1 MTRNVK
7 KISGKTVFG
16 LDIGTRSIVGT
27 VGYKKGNEFYCIAQR
42 VREHETRS
50 MLDGQIH
57 DIAQVGETI
66 TEVKEELEKATGM
79 KLTEVCIAAAGRVL
93 RTVTVHSDLEF
104 PEAKEVTLEDVYNL
118 RSIAIE
124 KAYEEFTS
132 EEDAALAFY
141 CVGNSVIHYY
151 MNGYQIGNPEGHK
164 ASSIGAD
171 LIATFLPEDVV
182 DGLYKAVGIAD
193 LRVASLTLEPIAA
206 IQVAI
211 PKNYR
216 MLNLALVDVGAGT
229 SDICITEDGSII
241 AYGMIPL
248 AGDSLTEEI
257 AKECLVDFAGAEA
270 IKRQLGEKDEVTYE
284 DIIGLPQTIKS
295 EALLQKLEPRITKLA
310 EEAAKKIIE
319 LNGDKPVSA
328 VFVVGGGGKIPGYT
342 DMLAKKLGIQSQRSA
357 LRGKEVMGNIV
368 FSEDI
373 KKDSTL
379 VTPLG
384 ICLNYYEQ
392 NNNFI
397 IVTFNDKRIKLY
409 DNDKLSVVDAALQ
422 ADFPNELLFPRR
434 GQELRFTVNKK
445 ARTVKGQ
452 LGEAAVIKIGGR
464 EANIYAPIHE
474 NDVIK
479 VKESTEGAAGAM
491 EIGSLPEF
499 RDIIS
504 VQVQDKRID
513 VPKYARVNG
522 AYQFAGYSIQPGDD
536 IEVLDYCTVGQ
547 LLEFMDIL
555 LPEEK
560 VILVNHKL
568 ADRDT
573 KVYENYLVSF
583 TDKSELE
590 AAEAEKLRALREAE
604 EERRR
609 AVYEKAGVSESPE
622 EEYDDDLTEE
632 EREAYEQ
639 AKKAGREK
647 QAGKMTEDIPEEE
660 SVHLTV
666 MVNDAPVVLTGKKEY
681 VFVDVFNFID
691 FDLSTAKGHIV
702 TNLNGRPAQ
711 YMEQL
716 HEGDVVDIYW
726 ET

>member
-1 MTRNVK
+1 MAKVK

-27 VGYKKGNEFYCIAQR
+27 VGYKKGDEFYCLAQR

-57 DIAQVGETI
+57 DIGLVGETI
-66 TEVKEELEKATGM
+66 TEVKEELEKALGM
-79 KLTEVCIAAAGRVL
+79 ELTDVCIAAAGRVL
-93 RTVTVHSDLEF
+93 RTVTVHSMLEF
-104 PEAKEVTLEDVYNL
+104 NESREVTVEDIYNL
-118 RSIAIE
+118 RSMAIE

-132 EEDAALAFY
+132 EEDAAMSFY
-141 CVGNSVIHYY
+141 CVGNSVIRYY
-151 MNGYQIGNPEGHK
+151 MNKYPIGNPEGHK
-164 ASSIGAD
+164 AASIGAD
-171 LIATFLPEDVV
+171 LIATFLPEDVI
-182 DGLYKAVGIAD
+182 DGLYKAVELAG
-193 LRVASLTLEPIAA
+193 LHVASLTLEPIAA

-248 AGDSLTEEI
+248 AGDCLTEII

-270 IKRQLGEKDEVTYE
+270 IKKQLGEGEEVTYQ
-284 DIIGLPQTIKS
+284 DIMGLSQRMKS
-295 EALLQKLEPRITKLA
+295 ADLLKVLKPAITRLA
-310 EEAAKKIIE
+310 EEAAEKILE

-342 DMLAKKLGIQSQRSA
+342 DLLAEKIGIGHQRSA
-357 LRGKEVMGNIV
+357 LRGEEVMGNII
-368 FSEDI
+368 FSEEV

-397 IVTFNDKRIKLY
+397 VVTFNDKRIKLY
-409 DNDKLSVVDAALQ
+409 DNDKLSVVDAAMQ
-422 ADFPNELLFPRR
+422 ADFSNELLFPRR
-434 GQELRFTVNKK
+434 GEELRFTVNRK
-445 ARTVKGQ
+445 ARSVKGQ

-479 VKESTEGAAGAM
+479 VKESTQGAPGSTTIGA
-491 EIGSLPEF
+491 LPEF

-504 VQVQDKRID
+504 VQVQEKRIN
-513 VPKYARVNG
+513 VTKYARVNG
-522 AYQFAGYSIQPGDD
+522 VYQLPSYRIQQGDD
-536 IEVLDYCTVGQ
+536 VEVLDYCSVAQ

-555 LPEEK
+555 LPEDK

-568 ADRDT
+568 ADRET

-583 TDKSELE
+583 VDRSELE
-590 AAEAEKLRALREAE
+590 AAEAEKLRARE

-609 AVYEKAGVSESPE
+609 S
-622 EEYDDDLTEE
+622 
-632 EREAYEQ
+632 AYES
-639 AKKAGREK
+639 AGIPGSDGEDAYREETADGEETAPE
-647 QAGKMTEDIPEEE
+647 QEAGKGSEKEVISIP
-660 SVHLTV
+660 LTV
-666 MVNDAPVVLTGKKEY
+666 MVDGRPVVLTGKQEY

-691 FDLSTAKGHIV
+691 FDLSTPRGTLV
-702 TNLNGRPAQ
+702 TTINGEQAQ
-711 YMEQL
+711 HLQPL
-716 HEGDVVDIYW
+716 HEGDVLDIRW
-726 ET
+726 E

>member
-1 MTRNVK
+1 MAKVK

-27 VGYKKGNEFYCIAQR
+27 VGYKKGDEFYCLAQR
-42 VREHETRS
+42 IREHETRS

-57 DIAQVGETI
+57 DIGLVGETI
-66 TEVKEELEKATGM
+66 TEVKEELEKAVGM
-79 KLTEVCIAAAGRVL
+79 ELTEVCIAAAGRVL
-93 RTVTVHSDLEF
+93 RTVTVHSVLEF
-104 PEAKEVTLEDVYNL
+104 NESREVTVEDIYNL
-118 RSIAIE
+118 RSMAIE

-132 EEDAALAFY
+132 EEDAAMSFY
-141 CVGNSVIHYY
+141 CVGNSVIRYY
-151 MNGYQIGNPEGHK
+151 MNKYPIGNPEGHK

-171 LIATFLPEDVV
+171 LIATFLPEDVI
-182 DGLYKAVGIAD
+182 DGLYKAVEAAG

-229 SDICITEDGSII
+229 SDICITEDGSIT

-248 AGDSLTEEI
+248 AGDSLTEII

-270 IKRQLGEKDEVTYE
+270 IKRQLGEGDEVTYQ
-284 DIIGLPQTIKS
+284 DIIGLPQTMKS
-295 EALLQKLEPRITKLA
+295 ADLLKILEPAITRLA
-310 EEAAKKIIE
+310 EEAAEKILE

-342 DMLAKKLGIQSQRSA
+342 DKLAEKIGIQSQRSV
-357 LRGKEVMGNIV
+357 LRGEEVMGNII
-368 FSEDI
+368 FSEEV

-397 IVTFNDKRIKLY
+397 IVTFNEKRIKLY
-409 DNDKLSVVDAALQ
+409 DNDKLSVVDAAMQ
-422 ADFPNELLFPRR
+422 ADFSNELLFPRR
-434 GQELRFTVNKK
+434 GKELRFTVNRK
-445 ARTVKGQ
+445 ARSVKGQ

-474 NDVIK
+474 NDVIR
-479 VKESTEGAAGAM
+479 VKESTEGAPGSMTIGA
-491 EIGSLPEF
+491 LPEF

-504 VQVQDKRID
+504 VQVQEKRID
-513 VPKYARVNG
+513 VTKYARVNG
-522 AYQFAGYSIQPGDD
+522 TYQLPSYKIQPGDD
-536 IEVLDYCTVGQ
+536 IEVLDYCTVAQ

-555 LPEEK
+555 LPEDK

-568 ADRDT
+568 ADRET

-583 TDKSELE
+583 VDRSELE
-590 AAEAEKLRALREAE
+590 AAEEEKLRARE
-604 EERRR
+604 EEKRLSM
-609 AVYEKAGVSESPE
+609 YENAGVSEEDEDDWFGEENDDSEDAVTEQEPE
-622 EEYDDDLTEE
+622 KES
-632 EREAYEQ
+632 A
-639 AKKAGREK
+639 AKVIS
-647 QAGKMTEDIPEEE
+647 IP
-660 SVHLTV
+660 VTV
-666 MVNDAPVVLTGKKEY
+666 MVNGGPVVLSGKQEY

-691 FDLSTAKGHIV
+691 FDLSTAKGTLV
-702 TNLNGRPAQ
+702 TTVNGAQ
-711 YMEQL
+711 AQHL
-716 HEGDVVDIYW
+716 QPLKDGDVLDIHW
-726 ET
+726 EN

>member
-1 MTRNVK
+1 MAKIK

-16 LDIGTRSIVGT
+16 LDIGTRSVVGT
-27 VGYKKGNEFYCIAQR
+27 VGYKKGDEFYCIAQR
-42 VREHETRS
+42 VKEHETRS

-66 TEVKEELEKATGM
+66 SEVKEELEKATGM
-79 KLTEVCIAAAGRVL
+79 QLTEVCIAAAGRVL
-93 RTVTVHSDLEF
+93 RTVTVHSMLEF
-104 PEAKEVTLEDVYNL
+104 PEAKEVSVEDIYNL
-118 RSIAIE
+118 KSMAIE
-124 KAYEEFTS
+124 KAYDEFLS
-132 EEDAALAFY
+132 GDESAATFY
-141 CVGNSVIHYY
+141 CVGNSVIRYY
-151 MNGYQIGNPEGHK
+151 MNDYPIGNPEGHK
-164 ASSIGAD
+164 AGSIGAD

-182 DGLYKAVGIAD
+182 DGLYKAVGIAN

-248 AGDSLTEEI
+248 AGDLLTEVV
-257 AKECLVDFAGAEA
+257 ARECLVDFAGAES
-270 IKRQLGEKDEVTYE
+270 IKRQLGEKDEVAYQ
-284 DIIGLPQTIKS
+284 DILGLPQTVRS
-295 EALLQKLEPRITKLA
+295 AELLRVLSPAVDRLA
-310 EEAAKKIIE
+310 QEAAQKILE

-342 DMLAKKLGIQSQRSA
+342 DKLAEKLGIRSQRAA
-357 LRGKEVMGNIV
+357 LRGEEVMGNIV
-368 FSEDI
+368 FAEEV

-409 DNDKLSVVDAALQ
+409 DNDKLSVVDAAMQ
-422 ADFPNELLFPRR
+422 ADFPNELLFPRK
-434 GQELRFTVNKK
+434 GKELRFTVNKK
-445 ARTVKGQ
+445 ARSVKGQ

-464 EANIYAPIHE
+464 EANIYAAIHE
-474 NDVIK
+474 NDVIR
-479 VKESTEGAAGAM
+479 VKESTEGAPGSLEVGA
-491 EIGSLPEF
+491 LPEF

-504 VQVQDKRID
+504 VQVQEKRID

-522 AYQFAGYSIQPGDD
+522 AYQFAGYSIQQGDD

-555 LPEEK
+555 LPEDK
-560 VILVNHKL
+560 VIFVNHKL
-568 ADRDT
+568 ADRET

-583 TDKSELE
+583 AGREES
-590 AAEAEKLRALREAE
+590 EAE
-604 EERRR
+604 EDAQEGR
-609 AVYEKAGVSESPE
+609 E
-622 EEYDDDLTEE
+622 EETLSGAAMPP
-632 EREAYEQ
+632 RPAVP
-639 AKKAGREK
+639 EK
-647 QAGKMTEDIPEEE
+647 PPVT
-660 SVHLTV
+660 LTV
-666 MVNDAPVVLTGKKEY
+666 TVNDAPVILTGKPEY

-691 FDLSTAKGHIV
+691 FDLSSAKGKIV
-702 TNLNGRPAQ
+702 TKINGRSAQ
-711 YMEQL
+711 YMEPL
-716 HEGDVVDIYW
+716 HEGDVVEIYW

>member
-1 MTRNVK
+1 MARVK

-27 VGYKKGNEFYCIAQR
+27 VGYKKGDEFYCLAQR
-42 VREHETRS
+42 IKEHETRS

-57 DIAQVGETI
+57 DIGLVGETI
-66 TEVKEELEKATGM
+66 TDVKEELEKATGM
-79 KLTEVCIAAAGRVL
+79 ELNEVCIAAAGRVL
-93 RTVTVHSDLEF
+93 RTVTVHSVLEF
-104 PEAKEVTLEDVYNL
+104 GESREVTVEDIYNL
-118 RSIAIE
+118 RSMAIE

-132 EEDAALAFY
+132 AEDTAMSDNTLSDNLLSGNLLPFY
-141 CVGNSVIHYY
+141 CVGNSVIRYY
-151 MNGYQIGNPEGHK
+151 MNKYPIGNPEGHK

-171 LIATFLPEDVV
+171 LIATFLPEDVI
-182 DGLYKAVGIAD
+182 DGLYKAVEIAG

-229 SDICITEDGSII
+229 SDICVTEDGSIV

-248 AGDSLTEEI
+248 AGDSLTEII

-270 IKRQLGEKDEVTYE
+270 IKRQLGEKEEVAYE
-284 DIIGLPQTIKS
+284 DIIGLPQTKKS
-295 EALLQKLEPRITKLA
+295 ADLLKVLEPAITKLA
-310 EEAAKKIIE
+310 EEAAEKILE

-342 DMLAKKLGIQSQRSA
+342 DKLAEKIGIQSQRSV
-357 LRGKEVMGNIV
+357 LRGEEVMGNII
-368 FSEDI
+368 FSEDV

-397 IVTFNDKRIKLY
+397 VVTFNDKRIKLY
-409 DNDKLSVVDAALQ
+409 DNDKLSVVDAAMQ
-422 ADFPNELLFPRR
+422 ADFSNELLFPRR
-434 GQELRFTVNKK
+434 GKELRFTVNRK
-445 ARTVKGQ
+445 ARSVKGQ

-479 VKESTEGAAGAM
+479 VKESTEGAPGSM
-491 EIGSLPEF
+491 TISSLPEF

-504 VQVQDKRID
+504 VQVQEKRID
-513 VPKYARVNG
+513 VTKYARVNG
-522 AYQFAGYSIQPGDD
+522 VYQLSSYKIQPGDD
-536 IEVLDYCTVGQ
+536 IEVLDYCTVAQ

-555 LPEEK
+555 LPEDK
-560 VILVNHKL
+560 VIMVNHKP
-568 ADRDT
+568 ADRET

-583 TDKSELE
+583 VD
-590 AAEAEKLRALREAE
+590 RAE
-604 EERRR
+604 EDGED
-609 AVYEKAGVSESPE
+609 EFPE
-622 EEYDDDLTEE
+622 EYRDSEETVTE
-632 EREAYEQ
+632 Q
-639 AKKAGREK
+639 KSGKKPAKEVIS
-647 QAGKMTEDIPEEE
+647 IPM
-660 SVHLTV
+660 TV
-666 MVNDAPVVLTGKKEY
+666 MVNGAPVVLTGKQEY

-691 FDLSTAKGHIV
+691 FDLSTARGTLV
-702 TNLNGRPAQ
+702 TTINGVPAQ
-711 YMEQL
+711 HL
-716 HEGDVVDIYW
+716 KPLKDGDVLDIHW
-726 ET
+726 ENPENL

>member
-1 MTRNVK
+1 MAKVK

-27 VGYKKGNEFYCIAQR
+27 VGYKKGDEFYCLAQR
-42 VREHETRS
+42 IKEHETRS

-57 DIAQVGETI
+57 DIGQVGETI
-66 TEVKEELEKATGM
+66 TEVKEELEKAVGM
-79 KLTEVCIAAAGRVL
+79 ELTEVCIAAAGRVL
-93 RTVTVHSDLEF
+93 RTATVHSALEF
-104 PEAKEVTLEDVYNL
+104 AESREVTIEDIYNL
-118 RSIAIE
+118 RSMAIE

-132 EEDAALAFY
+132 EEDAALSFY
-141 CVGNSVIHYY
+141 CVGNSVIRYY
-151 MNGYQIGNPEGHK
+151 MNNYPIGNPEGHK

-171 LIATFLPEDVV
+171 LIATFLPEDVI
-182 DGLYKAVGIAD
+182 DGLYKAVELAG

-229 SDICITEDGSII
+229 SDICITDDGSIV

-248 AGDSLTEEI
+248 AGDSLTEVI
-257 AKECLVDFAGAEA
+257 AKQCLVDFAGAEA
-270 IKRQLGEKDEVTYE
+270 IKRQLGEKEEVEYE
-284 DIIGLPQTIKS
+284 DIIGLPQTMKS
-295 EALLQKLEPRITKLA
+295 AELLEILDPYINRLA
-310 EEAAKKIIE
+310 EEAAEKILE

-342 DMLAKKLGIQSQRSA
+342 DKLAEKIGIVSQRSA
-357 LRGKEVMGNIV
+357 LRGKEVMGNII
-368 FSEDI
+368 FSEDVE
-373 KKDSTL
+373 KDSTL

-397 IVTFNDKRIKLY
+397 VVTFNEKRIKLY
-409 DNDKLSVVDAALQ
+409 DNDKLSVVDAAIQ
-422 ADFPNELLFPRR
+422 ADFSNELLFPRR
-434 GQELRFTVNKK
+434 GKELRFTVNKK

-474 NDVIK
+474 NDVIR
-479 VKESTEGAAGAM
+479 VKESTEGAPGSM
-491 EIGSLPEF
+491 VISSLPEF

-504 VQVQDKRID
+504 VQVQEKRID

-522 AYQFAGYSIQPGDD
+522 SYQLSSYSIQPGDD
-536 IEVLDYCTVGQ
+536 IEVLDYCTVAQ

-560 VILVNHKL
+560 AILVNHKP
-568 ADRDT
+568 ADRET
-573 KVYENYLVSF
+573 RVYENYLVSF
-583 TDKSELE
+583 VEKSELE

-604 EERRR
+604 TERHRS
-609 AVYEKAGVSESPE
+609 VYEKAGVRDAYEDDGE
-622 EEYDDDLTEE
+622 EDDTEE
-632 EREAYEQ
+632 IEEDGREA
-639 AKKAGREK
+639 AKQRNEK
-647 QAGKMTEDIPEEE
+647 KKEVISIP
-660 SVHLTV
+660 VTV
-666 MVNDAPVVLTGKKEY
+666 MVNGAPVVLTGKKEY
-681 VFVDVFNFID
+681 VFVDVFNVID
-691 FDLSTAKGHIV
+691 FDLSTVKGNLV
-702 TNLNGRPAQ
+702 TTINGETAQ
-711 YMEQL
+711 YLQPL
-716 HEGDVVDIYW
+716 KEGDVLVIRW
-726 ET
+726 E

>member
-1 MTRNVK
+1 MAKIK

-27 VGYKKGNEFYCIAQR
+27 VGYKKGDEFYCLAQR
-42 VREHETRS
+42 VKEHETRS

-57 DIAQVGETI
+57 DIGLVGETI
-66 TEVKEELEKATGM
+66 TEVKEELEKAVGM
-79 KLTEVCIAAAGRVL
+79 ELSEVCIAAAGRVL
-93 RTVTVHSDLEF
+93 RTATVHSDLEF
-104 PEAKEVTLEDVYNL
+104 AESKEVTVEDVYNL
-118 RSIAIE
+118 RSMAIE

-132 EEDAALAFY
+132 EEDAAMSFY
-141 CVGNSVIHYY
+141 CVGHSVIRYY
-151 MNGYQIGNPEGHK
+151 MNNYPIGNPEGHK
-164 ASSIGAD
+164 AFSISAD
-171 LIATFLPEDVV
+171 LIATFLPEDVI
-182 DGLYKAVGIAD
+182 DGLYKAVDIAG
-193 LRVASLTLEPIAA
+193 LHVASLTLEPIAA
-206 IQVAI
+206 IQIAI

-248 AGDSLTEEI
+248 AGDSLTEVI
-257 AKECLVDFAGAEA
+257 AKECLVDFAGAEK
-270 IKRQLGEKDEVTYE
+270 IKRQLGEGDEVAYE
-284 DIIGLPQTIKS
+284 DIIGLPQTMKT
-295 EALLQKLEPRITKLA
+295 ADLLRVLEPAITKMA
-310 EEAAKKIIE
+310 KEAADKILE

-342 DMLAKKLGIQSQRSA
+342 DKLAEKLGIQNQRSA

-368 FSEDI
+368 FSEDVQ
-373 KKDSTL
+373 KDSTL

-397 IVTFNDKRIKLY
+397 VVTFNEKRIKLY
-409 DNDKLSVVDAALQ
+409 DNDKLSVVDAAMQ

-445 ARTVKGQ
+445 TRTVKGQ

-479 VKESTEGAAGAM
+479 VKESTEGAP
-491 EIGSLPEF
+491 GSVTIASLTEF

-504 VQVQDKRID
+504 VQVQEKRIS

-522 AYQFAGYSIQPGDD
+522 AYQLSSYSIQQGDD

-555 LPEEK
+555 LPEDK

-568 ADRDT
+568 ADRET

-583 TDKSELE
+583 VEKSELE
-590 AAEAEKLRALREAE
+590 AAEAEKLRALQEME
-604 EERRR
+604 EKRRR
-609 AVYEKAGVSESPE
+609 SIYEKAGVQEDDE
-622 EEYDDDLTEE
+622 EEIEEDEAGEDEIEE
-632 EREAYEQ
+632 EAKE
-639 AKKAGREK
+639 KKAKAAMQEVIS
-647 QAGKMTEDIPEEE
+647 IP
-660 SVHLTV
+660 LTV
-666 MVNDAPVVLTGKKEY
+666 MVNGAPVTLTGKSEY
-681 VFVDVFNFID
+681 VFVDVFNFFE
-691 FDLSTAKGHIV
+691 FDLSSAKGVLV
-702 TNLNGRPAQ
+702 TTVNGMQAQ
-711 YMEQL
+711 HLQPL
-716 HEGDVVDIYW
+716 QDGDMVDIHW
-726 ET
+726 E

>member
-1 MTRNVK
+1 MAKVK

-27 VGYKKGNEFYCIAQR
+27 VGYKKGDEFYCLAQR

-57 DIAQVGETI
+57 DIGLVGETI
-66 TEVKEELEKATGM
+66 AEVKEELEKAAGM
-79 KLTEVCIAAAGRVL
+79 ELKEVCIAAAGRVL
-93 RTVTVHSDLEF
+93 RTVTVHSVLEF
-104 PEAKEVTLEDVYNL
+104 QESREVTVEDIYNL
-118 RSIAIE
+118 RSMAIE

-132 EEDAALAFY
+132 EEDAAMSFY
-141 CVGNSVIHYY
+141 CVGNSVIRYY
-151 MNGYQIGNPEGHK
+151 MNKYPIGNPEGHK

-171 LIATFLPEDVV
+171 LIATFLPEDVI
-182 DGLYKAVGIAD
+182 DGLYKAVELAG

-229 SDICITEDGSII
+229 SDICITEDGSIT

-248 AGDSLTEEI
+248 AGDSLTEII

-270 IKRQLGEKDEVTYE
+270 IKRQLGEGDEVSYQ
-284 DIIGLPQTIKS
+284 DIIGLPQTMKS
-295 EALLQKLEPRITKLA
+295 ADMLKILDPAITRLA
-310 EEAAKKIIE
+310 GEAAEKILE
-319 LNGDKPVSA
+319 LNGNKPVSA

-342 DMLAKKLGIQSQRSA
+342 DKLAEKIGIQSQRSA
-357 LRGKEVMGNIV
+357 LRGGEVMGNII
-368 FSEDI
+368 FSENVE
-373 KKDSTL
+373 KDSTL

-397 IVTFNDKRIKLY
+397 IVTFNEKRIKLY
-409 DNDKLSVVDAALQ
+409 DNDKLSVVDAAMQ
-422 ADFPNELLFPRR
+422 ADFSNELLFPRR
-434 GQELRFTVNKK
+434 GKELRFTVNRK
-445 ARTVKGQ
+445 ARSVKGQ

-474 NDVIK
+474 NDVIR
-479 VKESTEGAAGAM
+479 VKESTEGAQGSM
-491 EIGSLPEF
+491 VISSLPEF

-504 VQVQDKRID
+504 VQVQEKRID
-513 VPKYARVNG
+513 VVKYARVNG
-522 AYQFAGYSIQPGDD
+522 VYQLPSYQIQQGDD
-536 IEVLDYCTVGQ
+536 IEVLDYCTVAQ

-555 LPEEK
+555 LPEDK

-568 ADRDT
+568 ADRET

-583 TDKSELE
+583 VDRSELE
-590 AAEAEKLRALREAE
+590 AAEAEKLRAREEEKRRNLYESAGVLEEDEEEEPWDEAE
-604 EERRR
+604 D
-609 AVYEKAGVSESPE
+609 E
-622 EEYDDDLTEE
+622 EEVAEE
-632 EREAYEQ
+632 PE
-639 AKKAGREK
+639 KKVIS
-647 QAGKMTEDIPEEE
+647 IP
-660 SVHLTV
+660 VTI
-666 MVNDAPVVLTGKKEY
+666 MVNGGPVVLTGKAEY

-691 FDLSTAKGHIV
+691 FDLSSPRGALVTTINGEPAKHLQV
-702 TNLNGRPAQ
+702 LQ
-711 YMEQL
+711 
-716 HEGDVVDIYW
+716 EGDVLDIHW
-726 ET
+726 EN

>member
-1 MTRNVK
+1 MAKVK

-27 VGYKKGNEFYCIAQR
+27 VGYKKGDEFYCLAQR
-42 VREHETRS
+42 IKEHETRS

-66 TEVKEELEKATGM
+66 SDVKEELEKAVGM
-79 KLTEVCIAAAGRVL
+79 ELSEVCIAAAGRVL
-93 RTVTVHSDLEF
+93 RTATVYSALDF
-104 PEAKEVTLEDVYNL
+104 PEAKEVTVEDIYNL
-118 RSIAIE
+118 RSMAVE

-132 EEDAALAFY
+132 EEDAALSFY
-141 CVGNSVIHYY
+141 CVGHSVIRYY
-151 MNGYQIGNPEGHK
+151 MNGYPIGNPEGHK
-164 ASSIGAD
+164 ASGIGAD
-171 LIATFLPEDVV
+171 LIATFLPEDVI
-182 DGLYKAVGIAD
+182 DGLYKAVEIAG

-248 AGDSLTEEI
+248 AGDSLTEII

-270 IKRQLGEKDEVTYE
+270 VKRQLGEGEEVVYE
-284 DIIGLPQTIKS
+284 DIIGLPQTMRT
-295 EALLQKLEPRITKLA
+295 ADLLRVLDPAIERLA
-310 EEAAKKIIE
+310 KEAAEKIVE
-319 LNGDKPVSA
+319 LNGGKPVSA

-342 DMLAKKLGIQSQRSA
+342 DKLAEKIGIQRQRSV
-357 LRGKEVMGNIV
+357 LRGGEVMGNII
-368 FSEDI
+368 FSEET

-397 IVTFNDKRIKLY
+397 VVTFNEKRIKLY
-409 DNDKLSVVDAALQ
+409 DNDKLSVVDAAMQ
-422 ADFPNELLFPRR
+422 ADFSNELLFPRR
-434 GQELRFTVNKK
+434 GEELRFTVNGK
-445 ARTVKGQ
+445 ARSVKGQ

-479 VKESTEGAAGAM
+479 VKESTQGAP
-491 EIGSLPEF
+491 GSMTIAALQEF

-504 VQVQDKRID
+504 IQVQDKRINL
-513 VPKYARVNG
+513 PKYAKVNG
-522 AYQFAGYSIQPGDD
+522 IYQPSSYKIEQGDD
-536 IEVLDYCTVGQ
+536 VEVLDYCTVAQ

-555 LPEEK
+555 LPEDK
-560 VILVNHKL
+560 IILVNHKL
-568 ADRDT
+568 AERET

-583 TDKSELE
+583 VERAELE
-590 AAEAEKLRALREAE
+590 AAEAEKLRARE
-604 EERRR
+604 EEKRRSIY
-609 AVYEKAGVSESPE
+609 AEDGVAEDIEDDSYEPE
-622 EEYDDDLTEE
+622 EDG
-632 EREAYEQ
+632 AEQ
-639 AKKAGREK
+639 PEK
-647 QAGKMTEDIPEEE
+647 EPEKEVV
-660 SVHLTV
+660 SNPMTV
-666 MVNDAPVVLTGKKEY
+666 MVNDGPVTFDGKREY
-681 VFVDVFNFID
+681 VFVDVFNFYP
-691 FDLSTAKGHIV
+691 FDLSSAKGQLV
-702 TNLNGRPAQ
+702 TTVNGESAKYLQPLQ
-711 YMEQL
+711 
-716 HEGDVVDIYW
+716 EGDVLDIHW
-726 ET
+726 E

>member
-1 MTRNVK
+1 MAKVK

-16 LDIGTRSIVGT
+16 LDIGTRSVVGT
-27 VGYKKGNEFYCIAQR
+27 VGYKKGDEFYCIAQR
-42 VREHETRS
+42 IKEHETRS

-57 DIAQVGETI
+57 DIGQVGETI
-66 TEVKEELEKATGM
+66 TEVKEELEKAAGM
-79 KLTEVCIAAAGRVL
+79 ELTEVCIAAAGRVL
-93 RTVTVHSDLEF
+93 RTATVHSVLEF
-104 PEAKEVTLEDVYNL
+104 SESREVTVEDVYNL
-118 RSIAIE
+118 RSMAIE

-132 EEDAALAFY
+132 EEDAAMSFY
-141 CVGNSVIHYY
+141 CVGNSVIRYY
-151 MNGYQIGNPEGHK
+151 MNNYPIGNPEGHK
-164 ASSIGAD
+164 AASIGAD
-171 LIATFLPEDVV
+171 LIATFLPEDVI
-182 DGLYKAVGIAD
+182 DGLYKAVGIAG

-229 SDICITEDGSII
+229 SDICITDDGSIT

-248 AGDSLTEEI
+248 AGDSLTEVI

-270 IKRQLGEKDEVTYE
+270 IKKQLGEGEEVTYE
-284 DIIGLPQTIKS
+284 DIIGFPQTMKS
-295 EALLQKLEPRITKLA
+295 ADLLKVLEPFIDRLA
-310 EEAAKKIIE
+310 EEAAEKILE

-342 DMLAKKLGIQSQRSA
+342 DKLAERLGIQSQRSA
-357 LRGKEVMGNIV
+357 LRGKEVMGNII
-368 FSEDI
+368 FSEEVE
-373 KKDSTL
+373 KDSTL

-397 IVTFNDKRIKLY
+397 VVTFNDKRIKLY
-409 DNDKLSVVDAALQ
+409 DNDKLSVVDAAMQ
-422 ADFPNELLFPRR
+422 ADFSNELLFPRR
-434 GQELRFTVNKK
+434 GKELRFTVNKK

-452 LGEAAVIKIGGR
+452 LGEAAVIRIGGR

-474 NDVIK
+474 NDVIR
-479 VKESTEGAAGAM
+479 VKESTEGAPGSM
-491 EIGSLPEF
+491 TISSLPEF

-504 VQVQDKRID
+504 VQVQEKRLD

-522 AYQFAGYSIQPGDD
+522 VYQLSSYSIQQGDD
-536 IEVLDYCTVGQ
+536 VEVLDYCTVGQ

-568 ADRDT
+568 ADRET

-583 TDKSELE
+583 VDRSELE
-590 AAEAEKLRALREAE
+590 AAEAEKLRMRQE
-604 EERRR
+604 EEAKRRQS
-609 AVYEKAGVSESPE
+609 VYEKAGVEESYEAEEAEEEADEPE
-622 EEYDDDLTEE
+622 EVKEP
-632 EREAYEQ
+632 Q
-639 AKKAGREK
+639 KVV
-647 QAGKMTEDIPEEE
+647 IPIPI
-660 SVHLTV
+660 TV
-666 MVNDAPVVLTGKKEY
+666 MVNGASVRLTGKQEY

-691 FDLSTAKGHIV
+691 FDLSTAKGTLV
-702 TNLNGRPAQ
+702 TMVNGAAAQ
-711 YMEQL
+711 HLQVL
-716 HEGDVVDIYW
+716 RDGDVLEIYW
-726 ET
+726 K

>member
-1 MTRNVK
+1 MARVK

-27 VGYKKGNEFYCIAQR
+27 VGYKKGDEFYCLAQR

-57 DIAQVGETI
+57 DIGLVGETI
-66 TEVKEELEKATGM
+66 TEVKEELEKAVGM
-79 KLTEVCIAAAGRVL
+79 ELTEVCIAAAGRVL
-93 RTVTVHSDLEF
+93 RTVTVHSVLELG
-104 PEAKEVTLEDVYNL
+104 ESREVTVEDIYNL
-118 RSIAIE
+118 RSMAIE

-132 EEDAALAFY
+132 EEDSAMSFY
-141 CVGNSVIHYY
+141 CVGNSVIRYY
-151 MNGYQIGNPEGHK
+151 MNQYPIGNPEGHK
-164 ASSIGAD
+164 AASIGAD
-171 LIATFLPEDVV
+171 LIATFLPEDVI
-182 DGLYKAVGIAD
+182 DGLYKAVEIAG

-248 AGDSLTEEI
+248 AGDSLTEII

-270 IKRQLGEKDEVTYE
+270 IKRQLGEGDEVTFQ
-284 DIIGLPQTIKS
+284 DIIGFSQTMKS
-295 EALLQKLEPRITKLA
+295 ADLLKVLDPAITRLA
-310 EEAAKKIIE
+310 EEAAEKILE
-319 LNGDKPVSA
+319 LNGGKPVSA

-342 DMLAKKLGIQSQRSA
+342 DKLAEKIGIGHQRSA
-357 LRGKEVMGNIV
+357 LRGEEVMGNII
-368 FSEDI
+368 FSEDV

-409 DNDKLSVVDAALQ
+409 DNDKLSVVDAAMQ
-422 ADFPNELLFPRR
+422 ADFSNELLFPRR
-434 GQELRFTVNKK
+434 GKELRFTVNRKT
-445 ARTVKGQ
+445 RTVRGQ

-479 VKESTEGAAGAM
+479 VKESTEGAPGSITIGA
-491 EIGSLPEF
+491 LPEF

-504 VQVQDKRID
+504 VQVQEKRID
-513 VPKYARVNG
+513 VTKYARVNG
-522 AYQFAGYSIQPGDD
+522 VYQLSSYKIQPGDD
-536 IEVLDYCTVGQ
+536 VEVLDYCTVAQ

-555 LPEEK
+555 LPEDK

-568 ADRDT
+568 ADRET

-583 TDKSELE
+583 VDRSELE
-590 AAEAEKLRALREAE
+590 AEEEKKLRAREE

-609 AVYEKAGVSESPE
+609 NLREGRGVSESYEEEELPE
-622 EEYDDDLTEE
+622 EDETPEDEAEDDPGADEV
-632 EREAYEQ
+632 
-639 AKKAGREK
+639 REK
-647 QAGKMTEDIPEEE
+647 EPVKEEPSIP
-660 SVHLTV
+660 VTV
-666 MVNDAPVVLTGKKEY
+666 MVNGGPVVLTGKKEY

-691 FDLSTAKGHIV
+691 FDLSTARGTLV
-702 TNLNGRPAQ
+702 TTVNGAAAQ
-711 YMEQL
+711 HLQPL
-716 HEGDVVDIYW
+716 HEGDVLDIHW
-726 ET
+726 E

>member
-1 MTRNVK
+1 MARVK
-7 KISGKTVFG
+7 KRLGKTVFG

-27 VGYKKGNEFYCIAQR
+27 VGYKKGDEFYCIAQR
-42 VREHETRS
+42 IKEHETRS

-57 DIAQVGETI
+57 DIGLVGETI
-66 TEVKEELEKATGM
+66 TGVKEELEKATGM
-79 KLTEVCIAAAGRVL
+79 ELTEVCIAAAGRVL
-93 RTVTVHSDLEF
+93 RTVTVHSVLEF
-104 PEAKEVTLEDVYNL
+104 GESREVTVEDIYNL
-118 RSIAIE
+118 RSMAIE

-132 EEDAALAFY
+132 AEDTAMSFY
-141 CVGNSVIHYY
+141 CVGNSVIRYY
-151 MNGYQIGNPEGHK
+151 MNKYPIGNPQGHK

-171 LIATFLPEDVV
+171 LIATFLPEDVI
-182 DGLYKAVGIAD
+182 DGLYKSVEIAG

-248 AGDSLTEEI
+248 AGDSLTEII
-257 AKECLVDFAGAEA
+257 AKECLVDFAGAES
-270 IKRQLGEKDEVTYE
+270 IKRQLGEREEVDYQ
-284 DIIGLPQTIKS
+284 DIIGLPQTMKS
-295 EALLQKLEPRITKLA
+295 ADLLKVLEPAITRLA
-310 EEAAKKIIE
+310 QEAAEKILE

-342 DMLAKKLGIQSQRSA
+342 DKLAEKIGIQRQRSV
-357 LRGKEVMGNIV
+357 LRGKEVMGNII
-368 FSEDI
+368 FSEDV

-397 IVTFNDKRIKLY
+397 IVTFNEKRIKLY
-409 DNDKLSVVDAALQ
+409 DNDKLSVVDAAMQ
-422 ADFPNELLFPRR
+422 ADFSNELLFPRR
-434 GQELRFTVNKK
+434 GKELRFTVNRK
-445 ARTVKGQ
+445 ARSVKGQ

-479 VKESTEGAAGAM
+479 VKESTEGAPGSM
-491 EIGSLPEF
+491 MISSLPEF

-504 VQVQDKRID
+504 VQVQEKRIN
-513 VPKYARVNG
+513 VTKYARVNG
-522 AYQFAGYSIQPGDD
+522 VYQLPSYKIQPGDD
-536 IEVLDYCTVGQ
+536 IEVLDYCTVAQ
-547 LLEFMDIL
+547 LLEFMDLL

-560 VILVNHKL
+560 AILVNHKR
-568 ADRDT
+568 ADRET

-583 TDKSELE
+583 VDRAELE
-590 AAEAEKLRALREAE
+590 AEEAMKLRARKAE
-604 EERRR
+604 NRRSIYGNAGISGEDGDDWDWEQEDGEEDMT
-609 AVYEKAGVSESPE
+609 AEQEPEKKPQ
-622 EEYDDDLTEE
+622 TEVIS
-632 EREAYEQ
+632 
-639 AKKAGREK
+639 
-647 QAGKMTEDIPEEE
+647 IPM
-660 SVHLTV
+660 TV
-666 MVNDAPVVLTGKKEY
+666 MVNGSPVVLTGKPEY

-691 FDLSTAKGHIV
+691 FDLSTAKGTLV
-702 TNLNGRPAQ
+702 TTINGAPAQ
-711 YMEQL
+711 HL
-716 HEGDVVDIYW
+716 KRLKDGDVLDIHW
-726 ET
+726 ENQGNP

>member
-1 MTRNVK
+1 MTKIK

-27 VGYKKGNEFYCIAQR
+27 VGYKKGDEFYCIAQR
-42 VREHETRS
+42 VKEHETRS

-57 DIAQVGETI
+57 DIGQVGETI

-79 KLTEVCIAAAGRVL
+79 QLTEVCIAAAGRVL
-93 RTVTVHSDLEF
+93 RTVTVHSVLEF
-104 PEAKEVTLEDVYNL
+104 PEAKEVTVEDIYNL
-118 RSIAIE
+118 KSMAIE
-124 KAYEEFTS
+124 KAYDEFTT
-132 EEDAALAFY
+132 EDDSGITFY
-141 CVGNSVIHYY
+141 CVGNSVIRYY
-151 MNGYQIGNPEGHK
+151 MNDYPIGNPEGHK
-164 ASSIGAD
+164 AAGIGAD

-182 DGLYKAVGIAD
+182 DGLYKAVEIAG

-248 AGDSLTEEI
+248 AGDSLTEVI
-257 AKECLVDFAGAEA
+257 AKECLVDFAGAES
-270 IKRQLGEKDEVTYE
+270 IKRQLGEKEEITYE
-284 DIIGLPQTIKS
+284 DIIGLSQTMKS
-295 EALLQKLEPRITKLA
+295 EELLEILAPAIEKLA
-310 EEAAKKIIE
+310 EEAAGKILE

-342 DMLAKKLGIQSQRSA
+342 DKLAEKLGIRSQRSA

-368 FSEDI
+368 FAEDV

-397 IVTFNDKRIKLY
+397 IVTFNEKRIKLY
-409 DNDKLSVVDAALQ
+409 DNDKLSVVDAAMQ

-434 GQELRFTVNKK
+434 GKELRFTVNKK
-445 ARTVKGQ
+445 ARSVKGQ

-464 EANIYAPIHE
+464 EANIYAAIHE

-479 VKESTEGAAGAM
+479 VKESTEGAPGSI
-491 EIGSLPEF
+491 EVGSLPEF

-504 VQVQDKRID
+504 VQVQEKRIN

-522 AYQFAGYSIQPGDD
+522 VYQFASYSIQQGDD
-536 IEVLDYCTVGQ
+536 IEVLDYCTVAQ

-555 LPEEK
+555 LPEDK

-568 ADRDT
+568 ADRET
-573 KVYENYLVSF
+573 RIYENYLVSF
-583 TDKSELE
+583 VDKSELE

-604 EERRR
+604 EAGRR
-609 AVYEKAGVSESPE
+609 AAREKTGSGE
-622 EEYDDDLTEE
+622 TEE
-632 EREAYEQ
+632 GEEGGEQRDFSEEKERKDKSRA
-639 AKKAGREK
+639 A
-647 QAGKMTEDIPEEE
+647 EE
-660 SVHLTV
+660 SAAITV
-666 MVNDAPVVLTGKKEY
+666 MANGKEVTMTGKKEY
-681 VFVDVFNFID
+681 VFVDIFNFID
-691 FDLSTAKGHIV
+691 FDLSVAKGNIV
-702 TNLNGRPAQ
+702 TMLNGRPAQ
-711 YMEQL
+711 YMEPL
-716 HEGDVVDIYW
+716 HGGDILEIYW
-726 ET
+726 QQEREKGGYDK

>member
-1 MTRNVK
+1 MARVK

-27 VGYKKGNEFYCIAQR
+27 VGYKKGDEFYCLAQR
-42 VREHETRS
+42 VKEHETRS

-57 DIAQVGETI
+57 DIGLVGETI
-66 TEVKEELEKATGM
+66 TDVKEELEKATGM
-79 KLTEVCIAAAGRVL
+79 ELNEVCIAAAGRVL
-93 RTVTVHSDLEF
+93 RTVTVHSVLEF
-104 PEAKEVTLEDVYNL
+104 GESREVTVEDIYNL
-118 RSIAIE
+118 RSMAIE

-132 EEDAALAFY
+132 AEDAAMSRDNILSFY
-141 CVGNSVIHYY
+141 CVGNSVIRYY
-151 MNGYQIGNPEGHK
+151 MNKYPIGNPEGHK

-171 LIATFLPEDVV
+171 LIATFLPEDVI
-182 DGLYKAVGIAD
+182 DGLYKAVEIAG

-248 AGDSLTEEI
+248 AGDSLTEII

-270 IKRQLGEKDEVTYE
+270 IKRQLGEREEVAYQ
-284 DIIGLPQTIKS
+284 DIIGLPQTMKS
-295 EALLQKLEPRITKLA
+295 ADLLKVLEPAIVKLA
-310 EEAAKKIIE
+310 EEAAQKILE

-342 DMLAKKLGIQSQRSA
+342 DRLAEKIGIGHQRSV
-357 LRGKEVMGNIV
+357 LRGEEVMGNIV

-397 IVTFNDKRIKLY
+397 VVTFNEKRIKLY
-409 DNDKLSVVDAALQ
+409 DNDKLSVVDAAMQ
-422 ADFPNELLFPRR
+422 ADFSNELLFPRR
-434 GQELRFTVNKK
+434 GKELRFTVNRK
-445 ARTVKGQ
+445 ARSVKGQ

-479 VKESTEGAAGAM
+479 VKESTEGAPGSM
-491 EIGSLPEF
+491 TISSLPEF

-504 VQVQDKRID
+504 VQVQEKRIN
-513 VPKYARVNG
+513 VTKYARVNG
-522 AYQFAGYSIQPGDD
+522 VYQLPSYKIQPGDD
-536 IEVLDYCTVGQ
+536 IEVLDYCTVAQ

-555 LPEEK
+555 LPENK

-568 ADRDT
+568 ADRET
-573 KVYENYLVSF
+573 KIYENYLVSF
-583 TDKSELE
+583 VDREELE
-590 AAEAEKLRALREAE
+590 ADEAKKLRARE
-604 EERRR
+604 EEKRRNI
-609 AVYEKAGVSESPE
+609 YEDAGMEELPE
-622 EEYDDDLTEE
+622 ENESEE
-632 EREAYEQ
+632 EIEESEAS
-639 AKKAGREK
+639 ASEK
-647 QAGKMTEDIPEEE
+647 QKPVKEVI
-660 SVHLTV
+660 SVPMTV
-666 MVNDAPVVLTGKKEY
+666 MVNGGPVVLTGKPEY

-691 FDLSTAKGHIV
+691 FDLSTAKGTLV
-702 TNLNGRPAQ
+702 TTINGAPAQ
-711 YMEQL
+711 HLKQL
-716 HEGDVVDIYW
+716 KDGDVLDIHW
-726 ET
+726 ENQG

>member
-1 MTRNVK
+1 MAKVK

-27 VGYKKGNEFYCIAQR
+27 VGYKKGDEFYCIAQR
-42 VREHETRS
+42 VKEHETRS

-57 DIAQVGETI
+57 DIGQVGQTI
-66 TEVKEELEKATGM
+66 TEVKEELEEAVGM
-79 KLTEVCIAAAGRVL
+79 ELTEVCIAAAGRVL
-93 RTVTVHSDLEF
+93 RTATVHSDLEF
-104 PEAKEVTLEDVYNL
+104 SESREVTVEDVYNL
-118 RSIAIE
+118 KSMAIE

-132 EEDAALAFY
+132 EEDAAMSFY
-141 CVGNSVIHYY
+141 CVGNSVIRYY
-151 MNGYQIGNPEGHK
+151 MNNYPIGNPEGHK
-164 ASSIGAD
+164 ASVIGAD
-171 LIATFLPEDVV
+171 LIATFLPEDVI
-182 DGLYKAVGIAD
+182 DGLYKAVEIAG

-229 SDICITEDGSII
+229 SDICITNDGSII

-248 AGDSLTEEI
+248 AGDSLTEVI

-270 IKRQLGEKDEVTYE
+270 IKKQIGEKEEVEYE
-284 DIIGLPQTIKS
+284 DIMGLPQTMKS
-295 EALLQKLEPRITKLA
+295 AELLHVLEPYINRLA
-310 EEAAKKIIE
+310 DEAAEKILE

-342 DMLAKKLGIQSQRSA
+342 DKLAEKIGIQSQRSA
-357 LRGKEVMGNIV
+357 LRGKEVMGNII
-368 FSEDI
+368 FSEEVE
-373 KKDSTL
+373 KDSTL

-397 IVTFNDKRIKLY
+397 VVTFNEKRIKLY
-409 DNDKLSVVDAALQ
+409 DNDKLSVVDAAMQ
-422 ADFPNELLFPRR
+422 ADFSNELLFPRR
-434 GQELRFTVNKK
+434 GKELRFTVNKK

-452 LGEAAVIKIGGR
+452 LGEAAVIRIGGR

-474 NDVIK
+474 NDVIR
-479 VKESTEGAAGAM
+479 VKESTEGAPGSM
-491 EIGSLPEF
+491 VIGSLPEF

-504 VQVQDKRID
+504 VQVQEKRLD

-522 AYQFAGYSIQPGDD
+522 SYQLASYSIQQGDD

-555 LPEEK
+555 LPEDK
-560 VILVNHKL
+560 VILVNHKP
-568 ADRDT
+568 ADRET
-573 KVYENYLVSF
+573 RVYENYLVSF
-583 TDKSELE
+583 AEKSELK

-609 AVYEKAGVSESPE
+609 NLYERAGVPDFYEDAEPE
-622 EEYDDDLTEE
+622 EKEE
-632 EREAYEQ
+632 EEEKEADT
-639 AKKAGREK
+639 AA
-647 QAGKMTEDIPEEE
+647 TEPVKEPLSI
-660 SVHLTV
+660 SITV
-666 MVNDAPVVLTGKKEY
+666 MVNGAPVILTGKREY

-691 FDLSTAKGHIV
+691 FDLSTAKGVLV
-702 TNLNGRPAQ
+702 TTVNGAAAQ
-711 YMEQL
+711 YMQPL
-716 HEGDVVDIYW
+716 KAGDVLEIYW
-726 ET
+726 K